1 MWIEIPKLSN
11 ILNPCSVTP
20 YAGVWTEILKL
31 QTQIEAQDGKL
42 FNACTYYVFKK
53 EIYFINLNH
62 SILNEYFLGISS
74 NANLSI
80 PVPFH
85 AGDIVETNLA
95 PFAGKKK
102 MIILETGYNV
112 DCCCLQALYQNED
125 GLWDIGAVKIRF
137 ID

>member
-95 PFAGKKK
+95 PFAGK
-102 MIILETGYNV
+102 
-112 DCCCLQALYQNED
+112 
-125 GLWDIGAVKIRF
+125 RR
-137 ID
+137 